1 MKNVINLLEKMGAS
15 AEFKQ
20 LDGDALDKVLN
31 PLDLDEDLQAAILMR
46 DNSVLEMLLDAR
58 NKIVCLVCPA
68 EEEPTEEPSE
78 DEDGQEEKE
87 QKALVSNGW

>member
-15 AEFKQ
+15 AELKQ
-20 LDGDALDKVLN
+20 LDDEALEKVLN
-31 PLDLDEDLQAAILMR
+31 PLDLDADLQAAILKH
-46 DNSVLEMLLDAR
+46 DNSALEMILDVR